1 MTWTFIWM
9 AVILK
14 IPIVA
19 MLWLVWW
26 AVKEEPQPAAD
37 EPGDGGGGSG
47 HHPRPRRP
55 RPPRRG
61 AHGAEPAPSPPRTRA
76 RARRSGSVHRQ

>member
-26 AVKEEPQPAAD
+26 AVKEEPQPTE
-37 EPGDGGGGSG
+37 EPDDGGGRREP
-47 HHPRPRRP
+47 PRPRRP

-61 AHGAEPAPSPPRTRA
+61 PHGAESVPRSPQRIRA
-76 RARRSGSVHRQ
+76 RARRSGSFHGR